1 MPLNWHVMPQ
11 NSRMAPKARASLT
24 SLERLERQLQAITP
38 DRAQG
43 DAWEKALKG
52 WINAGGHPE
61 LTKAWMWGEWP
72 GKLKAGLKGDKGVDL
87 VAETRDKQLVAIQ
100 VKFRRDPNDPVT
112 APEVQKLV
120 GSYRKH
126 FTLFALA
133 SNAWSATRGVSEAV
147 GDEDAMLIL
156 REQLL
161 ESNYDWAAK
170 KSMKRT
176 KFTPFPFQ
184 KVAAENVRK
193 ALEKGGRAQIVM
205 ACGTGKTV
213 TMLLAAEALDAQRVL
228 VLAPTLLLV
237 KQLRDEWISKRRPDR
252 QWASLAVCSD
262 IGDGMDSS
270 EIAPA
275 EFGAPPTTNPDDIA
289 AFLKKPGRRVVFG
302 TYASSDRIAKAQKKA
317 GVPSFDLA
325 VADEAHR
332 IAGVVSAKDK
342 SERSQRV
349 MLEEKEIKAVRRLF
363 ATATPRIT
371 GSKKTRDGDE
381 ILIESMDDESR
392 FGKVA
397 HSVTFREAVTLKR
410 LVPYKLVVT
419 IVTDDDVAEAVHNRK
434 FIDVNGK
441 AYGTD
446 EVATAI
452 AIRRAYKDLGIS
464 KIISYHSRVA
474 GARAFADLITQVP
487 GRGTSPVT
495 EHVAGSMPVNDRK
508 QVLNR
513 LAAATEPYLVTNA
526 RCLTEG
532 IDVPALDAVAFA
544 DPRRSQVD
552 IVQAVGRAMRRPVGK
567 SAKTTGYIILPVY
580 LLKQDLK
587 DPETAVEGSA
597 FEPVL
602 QVLRA
607 LKDHDPF
614 MARFMA
620 KVLVQKGKRPHEKS
634 KGIKEILEVSVG
646 DALDAL
652 LSKKLEEAI
661 ELRALEVAADN
672 FELGCKFLA
681 SYVAEFGNAL
691 VPAKSSYRNFR
702 LGPWVSKKRADFL
715 SGQLSPEAAT
725 ALEAVGMIW
734 DVFEAQWQEG
744 YLELKQHL
752 KNNKFASINMSTIT
766 NEGFKIGGWISVQ
779 RSNWR
784 EGKISLARVAALE
797 ALPGWNWAP
806 REGAWERT
814 FEVLRRYV
822 AKHGSAHVPLS
833 KVFNG
838 VHLGSWVQH
847 QRQLHKKGRLTR
859 NQSSALEEL
868 AGWKWT
874 PREDT
879 WADGYNE
886 LLLYVKENAVAD
898 FTTEFVCR
906 SGFKLG
912 QWVSVRRQ
920 DYRKKLLSKEKI
932 ALLESVPGW
941 EWSKVEDHFD
951 VTVAAIRQWQKLNG
965 PQVPGTTAVVDGI
978 PIGQRIT
985 TYLRAKKVGG
995 LSQKQIEIL
1004 ERIPGWGWSRVDLR
1018 TDMRVKEVA
1027 QHLLAAGS
1035 LEGMPERLAQ
1045 WVRGTRSHY
1054 RRGGLSESLVSRLE
1068 ALPGWSWAPFDESW
1082 EEFYE
1087 KLKRWKAIHGHCK
1100 PKTSV
1105 VFEGKQLGTWVNT
1118 QLTNYKG
1125 GTISQARIE
1134 RLDALGS
1141 EWRLGR
1147 HEYLWE
1153 QGFNAIMKFATSTGG
1168 LSIPQG
1174 TKVDNLN
1181 LSAWVSHQRSR
1192 IKSGAITKEQ
1202 YQRLHSVPG
1211 WQDDP
1216 LQEQYAAGLAAVRR
1230 FSDEFGHARVPQG
1243 AVVNGFDLGTWVGI
1257 RRQQYKH
1264 NRLSAERIQELESI
1278 KGWAWNTR
1286 DADWGDLLDRLQ
1298 AFKKKFGN
1306 FDAPRD
1312 YVDDQGIRVG
1322 LAIQNLRRR
1331 LPTDRGRLDQLKK
1344 IGFK

>member
-1 MPLNWHVMPQ
+1 MP
-11 NSRMAPKARASLT
+11 PKARTSLT
-24 SLERLERQLQAITP
+24 SLERLERQLRPITP

-161 ESNYDWAAK
+161 ESNYDWTAK
-170 KSMKRT
+170 KSIKRT

-237 KQLRDEWISKRRPDR
+237 KQLRDEWVSKRRPDR
-252 QWASLAVCSD
+252 EWASLAVCSD
-262 IGDGMDSS
+262 IGDGVDAS

-317 GVPSFDLA
+317 GVPAFDLA

-397 HSVTFREAVTLKR
+397 HSVTFHEAVKFKR

-441 AYGTD
+441 TYGTD

-474 GARAFADLITQVP
+474 GAKSFADLIIQVP
-487 GRGTSPVT
+487 GRSKAPVT

-544 DPRRSQVD
+544 DPRKSQVD
-552 IVQAVGRAMRRPVGK
+552 IVQAVGRAMRRPMGK

-580 LLKQDLK
+580 LLRQDLN
-587 DPETAVEGSA
+587 DPEAAVEGSA

-620 KVLVQKGKRPHEKS
+620 KVLVAKGKKPHQKAS
-634 KGIKEILEVSVG
+634 GIEEILEVSIGAGLDKVL
-646 DALDAL
+646 ARQLLDAVQ
-652 LSKKLEEAI
+652 
-661 ELRALEVAADN
+661 LRAIEVAASSWQIG
-672 FELGCKFLA
+672 FEHLLAYRDREGTCDVLATHLEGRFGLGRWVLNQRSRREGLA
-681 SYVAEFGNAL
+681 AEQIKLLNEIGFIWNTHLLAWETQYKALERHLAAHRNEYPQAHGKSGKDSLGN
-691 VPAKSSYRNFR
+691 
-702 LGPWVSKKRADFL
+702 WVSK
-715 SGQLSPEAAT
+715 
-725 ALEAVGMIW
+725 
-734 DVFEAQWQEG
+734 
-744 YLELKQHL
+744 
-752 KNNKFASINMSTIT
+752 
-766 NEGFKIGGWISVQ
+766 Q
-779 RSNWR
+779 RS
-784 EGKISLARVAALE
+784 
-797 ALPGWNWAP
+797 
-806 REGAWERT
+806 
-814 FEVLRRYV
+814 
-822 AKHGSAHVPLS
+822 
-833 KVFNG
+833 
-838 VHLGSWVQH
+838 
-847 QRQLHKKGRLTR
+847 
-859 NQSSALEEL
+859 
-868 AGWKWT
+868 
-874 PREDT
+874 
-879 WADGYNE
+879 
-886 LLLYVKENAVAD
+886 
-898 FTTEFVCR
+898 
-906 SGFKLG
+906 
-912 QWVSVRRQ
+912 
-920 DYRKKLLSKEKI
+920 DYK
-932 ALLESVPGW
+932 
-941 EWSKVEDHFD
+941 
-951 VTVAAIRQWQKLNG
+951 
-965 PQVPGTTAVVDGI
+965 
-978 PIGQRIT
+978 
-985 TYLRAKKVGG
+985 
-995 LSQKQIEIL
+995 
-1004 ERIPGWGWSRVDLR
+1004 
-1018 TDMRVKEVA
+1018 
-1027 QHLLAAGS
+1027 AGS
-1035 LEGMPERLAQ
+1035 LPHDRISQLN
-1045 WVRGTRSHY
+1045 
-1054 RRGGLSESLVSRLE
+1054 
-1068 ALPGWSWAPFDESW
+1068 ALPNWSWDPVKDLLE
-1082 EEFYE
+1082 
-1087 KLKRWKAIHGHCK
+1087 IG
-1100 PKTSV
+1100 
-1105 VFEGKQLGTWVNT
+1105 FEH
-1118 QLTNYKG
+1118 
-1125 GTISQARIE
+1125 
-1134 RLDALGS
+1134 LDK
-1141 EWRLGR
+1141 
-1147 HEYLWE
+1147 Y
-1153 QGFNAIMKFATSTGG
+1153 
-1168 LSIPQG
+1168 
-1174 TKVDNLN
+1174 
-1181 LSAWVSHQRSR
+1181 
-1192 IKSGAITKEQ
+1192 IKSN
-1202 YQRLHSVPG
+1202 
-1211 WQDDP
+1211 
-1216 LQEQYAAGLAAVRR
+1216 
-1230 FSDEFGHARVPQG
+1230 GHARVPQQFTTNDGFSLGRWVLSRRRDYLEGQLSPEYLHRLELTRGWVWDANAAAFEDGVSALERYVQENGHTNVPSKFIDTTGFRLGQWVQVKRG
-1243 AVVNGFDLGTWVGI
+1243 AIKAKKLEPSKLKRLTAIKGWSAVRTDDEWPRALEEFKKYVLEFGNGFVPNGYVSKSGFRLGSWVASNRQMYARATYEKSKKAALESLPGWTWNSLDSRWEEGL
-1257 RRQQYKH
+1257 KH
-1264 NRLSAERIQELESI
+1264 LVEFWNINHRWPSSAERCSDGYRVGGWLNNKRGQIRAGKLPAAQKNQLESLSGWVLDPLKIDQDASWSLHFSALETYVREFGDAAVPTEFVTQDGVKLGAWTQKCRTRIKGGRGTLDASQIARLLAMPGWTNSLLESSYEEAIRELKEIAAKGGILSITNHFVTPSGFRLGQWCGVKRGQYKKGKLEAERIAELESI
-1278 KGWAWNTR
+1278 PGWVWDKTEAEWQAGFQLLLKWVTLNGTAYVPTDAKFEGFKLGWWARSQR
-1286 DADWGDLLDRLQ
+1286 DAKRGGWRSMTTAHQKLLES
-1298 AFKKKFGN
+1298 
-1306 FDAPRD
+1306 
-1312 YVDDQGIRVG
+1312 
-1322 LAIQNLRRR
+1322 
-1331 LPTDRGRLDQLKK
+1331 LPGWVWNPPSASGKTG
-1344 IGFK
+1344 GFKRPKPKR

>member
-1 MPLNWHVMPQ
+1 
-11 NSRMAPKARASLT
+11 MAAKTRTILT

-161 ESNYDWAAK
+161 ESSYDWAAK
-170 KSMKRT
+170 KSIKRT

-193 ALEKGGRAQIVM
+193 ALAKGGRAQIVM

-252 QWASLAVCSD
+252 EWASLAVCSD
-262 IGDGMDSS
+262 IGDGVDAS

-317 GVPSFDLA
+317 GVPAFDLA

-397 HSVTFREAVTLKR
+397 HSVTFHEAVKLKR

-441 AYGTD
+441 TYGTD

-487 GRGTSPVT
+487 GRGKSPVT

-513 LAAATEPYLVTNA
+513 LAAASEPYLVTNA

-544 DPRRSQVD
+544 DPRKSQVD
-552 IVQAVGRAMRRPVGK
+552 IVQAVGRAMRRPMGK
-567 SAKTTGYIILPVY
+567 SSKTTGYIILPVY
-580 LLKQDLK
+580 LLKQDLN
-587 DPETAVEGSA
+587 DPEAAVEGSA

-620 KVLVQKGKRPHEKS
+620 RVLVQKGKRPHQKG
-634 KGIKEILEVSVG
+634 KGIEEILEVSVS

-652 LSKKLEEAI
+652 LSKKLGKAI
-661 ELRALEVAADN
+661 ELRALEVAAGN
-672 FELGCKFLA
+672 FELGCAFLA

-702 LGPWVSKKRADFL
+702 LGPWVSNKRADYFA
-715 SGQLSPEAAT
+715 GQLST
-725 ALEAVGMIW
+725 DVVKALEVAGMVW
-734 DVFEAQWQEG
+734 DVFESQWQEG
-744 YLELKQHL
+744 YLALSDFL
-752 KNNKFASINMSTIT
+752 KNHKFAEISPATT
-766 NEGFKIGGWISVQ
+766 TKAGFRIGGWVTVQ
-779 RSNWR
+779 RSAWR
-784 EGKISLARVAALE
+784 EGKMSPSRVAALE
-797 ALPGWNWAP
+797 SLTGWDWAP
-806 REGAWERT
+806 RGGAWART
-814 FEVLRRYV
+814 FEVLREYV
-822 AKHGSAHVPLS
+822 AINGTAQVPQG
-833 KVFNG
+833 KAYAG
-838 VHLGSWVQH
+838 VGLGSWVAS
-847 QRQLHKKGRLTR
+847 QRRSYKKQELSEE
-859 NQSSALEEL
+859 QIVALEGL
-868 AGWKWT
+868 KGWTWT
-874 PREDT
+874 PRSDT
-879 WADGYNE
+879 WTAGYIE
-886 LLLYVKENAVAD
+886 LLQYVEKHNAAD
-898 FTTEFVCR
+898 FSNHFVST

-912 QWVSVRRQ
+912 QWATVRRQ
-920 DYRKKLLSKEKI
+920 NYRNGKLSKREI
-932 ALLESVPGW
+932 LDLESVRGW
-941 EWSKVEDHFD
+941 SWSKLEDNFE
-951 VTVAAIRQWQKLNG
+951 VTVQAILRWQKSNG
-965 PQVPGTTAVVDGI
+965 PGLPGVAVVFEDV
-978 PIGQRIT
+978 PIGQRVTKYLGAKRTGDLST
-985 TYLRAKKVGG
+985 TEVKA
-995 LSQKQIEIL
+995 L
-1004 ERIPGWGWSRVDLR
+1004 EKIPGWGWSRIELR
-1018 TDMRVKEVA
+1018 TGKRVREVA
-1027 QHLLAAGS
+1027 SHLRANGTFA
-1035 LEGMPERLAQ
+1035 GMPEGLAQ
-1045 WVRGTRSHY
+1045 WVRGVRSHY
-1054 RRGGLSESLVSRLE
+1054 LKGGLSASLTGQLE
-1068 ALPGWSWAPFDESW
+1068 AIPGWSWTPYEESW
-1082 EEFYE
+1082 DAHYDA
-1087 KLKRWKAIHGHCK
+1087 LVRWKAVNGHCK
-1100 PKTSV
+1100 PKTSE
-1105 VFEGKQLGTWVNT
+1105 VFNCLKIGSWVHVQSQNFKAGT
-1118 QLTNYKG
+1118 LLP
-1125 GTISQARIE
+1125 ARVKK
-1134 RLDALGS
+1134 LDALGA

-1153 QGFNAIMKFATSTGG
+1153 TAFRATEKYAQETGG

-1174 TKVDNLN
+1174 KKVDGVDIT
-1181 LSAWVSHQRSR
+1181 AWVSHQRAR
-1192 IKSGAITKEQ
+1192 IKSGAIPKHQ
-1202 YQRLHSVPG
+1202 YSRLKTIPG

-1216 LQEQYAAGLAAVRR
+1216 LQEQYALGLAAVRS
-1230 FSDEFGHARVPQG
+1230 FAAEFGHARVPQD
-1243 AVVNGFDLGTWVGI
+1243 AVFNGFDLGTWVAI
-1257 RRQQYKH
+1257 RRQQYSKH
-1264 NRLSAERIQELESI
+1264 RLSLERIRELERI
-1278 KGWAWNTR
+1278 PGWAWNAN
-1286 DADWGDLLDRLQ
+1286 DADWEALLARLKAYKAQ
-1298 AFKKKFGN
+1298 FGT
-1306 FDAPRD
+1306 FAASRD
-1312 YVDDQGIRVG
+1312 YVDTEGNRVG

-1331 LPTDRGRLDQLKK
+1331 LPSDETRLKQLKK

>member
-1 MPLNWHVMPQ
+1 MPQ
-11 NSRMAPKARASLT
+11 NRPMAPKARTSLT

-161 ESNYDWAAK
+161 ESSYDWAAK
-170 KSMKRT
+170 KSIKRT
-176 KFTPFPFQ
+176 QFTPFPFQ

-252 QWASLAVCSD
+252 EWASLAVCSD
-262 IGDGMDSS
+262 IGDGMDAS

-317 GVPSFDLA
+317 GVPAFDLA

-371 GSKKTRDGDE
+371 GSKKTRDGDD

-397 HSVTFREAVTLKR
+397 HSVTFQEAVKLKR

-419 IVTDDDVAEAVHNRK
+419 IVTNDEVADAVQNRR

-441 AYGTD
+441 PYAAD

-487 GRGTSPVT
+487 GRGKAPVT
-495 EHVAGSMPVNDRK
+495 EHVAGSMPVNDRR

-513 LAAATEPYLVTNA
+513 LANATDPYLVTNA

-552 IVQAVGRAMRRPVGK
+552 IVQAVGRAMRRPMGTSK
-567 SAKTTGYIILPVY
+567 KTTGYIILPVY
-580 LLKQDLK
+580 LTKKELK
-587 DPETAVEGSA
+587 DPEAAVEGSA

-620 KVLVQKGKRPHEKS
+620 KVLVEKGKKRRQRAG
-634 KGIKEILEVSVG
+634 GITEILEVSMSEG
-646 DALDAL
+646 LDKL
-652 LSKKLEEAI
+652 LAKHLLNAVQ
-661 ELRALEVAADN
+661 LRAVEVSADAFSRAIGELEVFISEN
-672 FELGCKFLA
+672 GH
-681 SYVAEFGNAL
+681 AE
-691 VPAKSSYRNFR
+691 VPAIHTTKNGYNLGTFIATQRR
-702 LGPWVSKKRADFL
+702 LYLRGEL
-715 SGQLSPEAAT
+715 SGERVRI
-725 ALEAVGMIW
+725 LESHGVTW
-734 DVFEAQWQEG
+734 QVFEAKWDRALQVLSKFQRLHGHLAIPTETNIDGFPLGQW
-744 YLELKQHL
+744 
-752 KNNKFASINMSTIT
+752 ASD
-766 NEGFKIGGWISVQ
+766 
-779 RSNWR
+779 
-784 EGKISLARVAALE
+784 ARKRRNPAAK
-797 ALPGWNWAP
+797 A
-806 REGAWERT
+806 
-814 FEVLRRYV
+814 
-822 AKHGSAHVPLS
+822 PLS
-833 KVFNG
+833 AQRIAQLDSVGFVWDMEDYYWDQSFVKLQEFIAREHHAFVPNRHIESGFD
-838 VHLGSWVQH
+838 LGSWVGNLRRRPASISPARKALLESVGFSWKPTTERFERGLSLYLDYVQSKGSGLVPVSLSWKGFPLGSWATH
-847 QRQLHKKGRLTR
+847 LREKNRKGELDLEVANRLEGAGFPWDTKYDGPRIYLPLLKQYVQREGNANVPQNHNEDGHPLGAWLGNQRSRKSELPKQLR
-859 NQSSALEEL
+859 
-868 AGWKWT
+868 
-874 PREDT
+874 
-879 WADGYNE
+879 NE
-886 LLLYVKENAVAD
+886 LTALGFDWSPK
-898 FTTEFVCR
+898 TTGWDRGVHALRAFKARESHCDVPYKHLE

-912 QWVSVRRQ
+912 QWVAYARSHKRRGIKGSLSSTRIRQLDDLGFNWTVRSNQQDSAWEAGYELLQEYASKMGSVMISSRDSFKGYPLGSWAANQREAKRRGTLKDERIRQ
-920 DYRKKLLSKEKI
+920 
-932 ALLESVPGW
+932 LESLPQWTWDIKSGPRKFTS
-941 EWSKVEDHFD
+941 ESVENW
-951 VTVAAIRQWQKLNG
+951 RM
-965 PQVPGTTAVVDGI
+965 GI
-978 PIGQRIT
+978 K
-985 TYLRAKKVGG
+985 A
-995 LSQKQIEIL
+995 L
-1004 ERIPGWGWSRVDLR
+1004 ERFIKREGHS
-1018 TDMRVKEVA
+1018 EVPTG
-1027 QHLLAAGS
+1027 HLEDG
-1035 LEGMPERLAQ
+1035 
-1045 WVRGTRSHY
+1045 
-1054 RRGGLSESLVSRLE
+1054 
-1068 ALPGWSWAPFDESW
+1068 F
-1082 EEFYE
+1082 
-1087 KLKRWKAIHGHCK
+1087 
-1100 PKTSV
+1100 
-1105 VFEGKQLGTWVNT
+1105 QLG
-1118 QLTNYKG
+1118 
-1125 GTISQARIE
+1125 
-1134 RLDALGS
+1134 
-1141 EWRLGR
+1141 
-1147 HEYLWE
+1147 
-1153 QGFNAIMKFATSTGG
+1153 
-1168 LSIPQG
+1168 
-1174 TKVDNLN
+1174 
-1181 LSAWVSHQRSR
+1181 AWVSQTRKIQYEPSSLQR
-1192 IKSGAITKEQ
+1192 
-1202 YQRLHSVPG
+1202 
-1211 WQDDP
+1211 
-1216 LQEQYAAGLAAVRR
+1216 
-1230 FSDEFGHARVPQG
+1230 
-1243 AVVNGFDLGTWVGI
+1243 
-1257 RRQQYKH
+1257 
-1264 NRLSAERIQELESI
+1264 ERISLLNKLGFLWNAGEIQRERAWQHGLNLLRQFNESYGTPMVPA
-1278 KGWAWNTR
+1278 KYQVDGYQLGAWVAEQR
-1286 DADWGDLLDRLQ
+1286 VRYREGKLSPSRMGILQ
-1298 AFKKKFGN
+1298 AIAGWTWTPQKG
-1306 FDAPRD
+1306 
-1312 YVDDQGIRVG
+1312 
-1322 LAIQNLRRR
+1322 RR
-1331 LPTDRGRLDQLKK
+1331 KSESK
-1344 IGFK
+1344 S

>member
-1 MPLNWHVMPQ
+1 
-11 NSRMAPKARASLT
+11 MAPKARTSLT
-24 SLERLERQLQAITP
+24 SLERLERQLLPITP

-161 ESNYDWAAK
+161 ESSYDWAAK
-170 KSMKRT
+170 KSIKRT

-184 KVAAENVRK
+184 KAAAENVRK
-193 ALEKGGRAQIVM
+193 ALAKGGRAQIVM

-252 QWASLAVCSD
+252 EWASLAVCSD
-262 IGDGMDSS
+262 IGDGVDAS

-397 HSVTFREAVTLKR
+397 HSVTFQEAVKLKR

-419 IVTDDDVAEAVHNRK
+419 IVTNDEVADAVQNRR

-441 AYGTD
+441 PYAAD

-487 GRGTSPVT
+487 GRGKSPIT

-508 QVLNR
+508 QVLHR

-544 DPRRSQVD
+544 DPRKSQVD
-552 IVQAVGRAMRRPVGK
+552 IVQAVGRAMRRPMGQSK
-567 SAKTTGYIILPVY
+567 KTTGYIILPVY
-580 LLKQDLK
+580 LTKKELKV
-587 DPETAVEGSA
+587 PETAVEGSA

-620 KVLVQKGKRPHEKS
+620 KILVAKGKKPHQKPR
-634 KGIKEILEVSVG
+634 GIDEILEVSSG
-646 DALDAL
+646 AGLDKEVVNK
-652 LSKKLEEAI
+652 LSAAVQLRAI
-661 ELRALEVAADN
+661 EVTADT
-672 FELGCKFLA
+672 FEKWHSLLNDYRDANGHTRVPPEYKIA
-681 SYVAEFGNAL
+681 SY
-691 VPAKSSYRNFR
+691 S
-702 LGPWVSKKRADFL
+702 LGKWV
-715 SGQLSPEAAT
+715 
-725 ALEAVGMIW
+725 
-734 DVFEAQWQEG
+734 
-744 YLELKQHL
+744 
-752 KNNKFASINMSTIT
+752 
-766 NEGFKIGGWISVQ
+766 
-779 RSNWR
+779 
-784 EGKISLARVAALE
+784 
-797 ALPGWNWAP
+797 
-806 REGAWERT
+806 
-814 FEVLRRYV
+814 
-822 AKHGSAHVPLS
+822 
-833 KVFNG
+833 
-838 VHLGSWVQH
+838 
-847 QRQLHKKGRLTR
+847 
-859 NQSSALEEL
+859 
-868 AGWKWT
+868 
-874 PREDT
+874 
-879 WADGYNE
+879 
-886 LLLYVKENAVAD
+886 EN
-898 FTTEFVCR
+898 
-906 SGFKLG
+906 
-912 QWVSVRRQ
+912 
-920 DYRKKLLSKEKI
+920 
-932 ALLESVPGW
+932 
-941 EWSKVEDHFD
+941 
-951 VTVAAIRQWQKLNG
+951 
-965 PQVPGTTAVVDGI
+965 
-978 PIGQRIT
+978 
-985 TYLRAKKVGG
+985 
-995 LSQKQIEIL
+995 
-1004 ERIPGWGWSRVDLR
+1004 
-1018 TDMRVKEVA
+1018 
-1027 QHLLAAGS
+1027 
-1035 LEGMPERLAQ
+1035 
-1045 WVRGTRSHY
+1045 TRSKR
-1054 RRGGLSESLVSRLE
+1054 RRGE
-1068 ALPGWSWAPFDESW
+1068 
-1082 EEFYE
+1082 
-1087 KLKRWKAIHGHCK
+1087 
-1100 PKTSV
+1100 
-1105 VFEGKQLGTWVNT
+1105 
-1118 QLTNYKG
+1118 
-1125 GTISQARIE
+1125 
-1134 RLDALGS
+1134 
-1141 EWRLGR
+1141 
-1147 HEYLWE
+1147 
-1153 QGFNAIMKFATSTGG
+1153 
-1168 LSIPQG
+1168 
-1174 TKVDNLN
+1174 
-1181 LSAWVSHQRSR
+1181 LSAWAVSKLDEIAFDWEPHQTNFAKGMSELNTFY
-1192 IKSGAITKEQ
+1192 K
-1202 YQRLHSVPG
+1202 RL
-1211 WQDDP
+1211 
-1216 LQEQYAAGLAAVRR
+1216 
-1230 FSDEFGHARVPQG
+1230 GHARVPQSYLQ
-1243 AVVNGFDLGTWVGI
+1243 NGFALGTWVAKTRSKKTELNPEQLAALEAVGFI
-1257 RRQQYKH
+1257 WNPRNNDFEIGVASLHSFLRRTGHARVPQQHVEDGFRLGTWVSSCRGRKS
-1264 NRLSAERIQELESI
+1264 RLSKQEIASLDSLGFVWNDRGAAEEKKFAALERYIAQHGNADVPSDHVQDGVKLGMWIRSLKKNPSNREARDRLKSLGVSLAKKSPRSESFELYL
-1278 KGWAWNTR
+1278 A
-1286 DADWGDLLDRLQ
+1286 LLQ
-1298 AFKKKFGN
+1298 AFVAREGHASVPYQTVESGYRLGSWVSRTRTKRARLLPQERMKLDSLGFDWEGKEGVIKAHMDAFRAFLAREHHSNVPKGHVEAGLKLGN
-1306 FDAPRD
+1306 WLR
-1312 YVDDQGIRVG
+1312 GIRTGDRNISAEHIAELVALG
-1322 LAIQNLRRR
+1322 FQFSPHENVWDEMFRTLETFVMREGHANVPNGFIESGKPLRTWVVTQRAKRNLGTLTAQRIAKLDALGFVWDALAARFETKLSALKSYYAREGHTKMPRSFMEGDVALGKWMYNLRKGVVSVTPELRMA
-1331 LPTDRGRLDQLKK
+1331 LDS
-1344 IGFK
+1344 IDPNWVDS

>member
-1 MPLNWHVMPQ
+1 MTAKTRTN
-11 NSRMAPKARASLT
+11 LT
-24 SLERLERQLQAITP
+24 SLERLERQLLPITP
-38 DRAQG
+38 SRAQG

-100 VKFRRDPNDPVT
+100 VKFRENPNDPVT

-161 ESNYDWAAK
+161 ESSYDWAAK
-170 KSMKRT
+170 KSIKRT

-193 ALEKGGRAQIVM
+193 ALAKGGRAQIVM

-237 KQLRDEWISKRRPDR
+237 KQLRDEWVSKRRPDR
-252 QWASLAVCSD
+252 EWASLAVCSD
-262 IGDGMDSS
+262 IGDGVDAS

-275 EFGAPPTTNPDDIA
+275 EFGAPPTTNPDEIA

-317 GVPSFDLA
+317 GVPAFDLA

-371 GSKKTRDGDE
+371 GSKKTREADD

-397 HSVTFREAVTLKR
+397 YSVTFQEAVKLKR

-419 IVTDDDVAEAVHNRK
+419 IVTNDEVADAVQNRR

-441 AYGTD
+441 PYAAD

-452 AIRRAYKDLGIS
+452 AIRRAYKELGIS

-474 GARAFADLITQVP
+474 GAKSFAELITKVP
-487 GRGTSPVT
+487 GRGKSPAT

-544 DPRRSQVD
+544 DPRKSQVD
-552 IVQAVGRAMRRPVGK
+552 IVQAVGRAMRRPMGK
-567 SAKTTGYIILPVY
+567 SKKTTGYIILPVY

-587 DPETAVEGSA
+587 DPEAAVEGSA

-620 KVLVQKGKRPHEKS
+620 KVLVQKGKRPYEKG
-634 KGIKEILEVSVG
+634 KGIEEIIEVSVS

-652 LSKKLEEAI
+652 LSRKLAKAI

-672 FELGCKFLA
+672 FELGCAFLA

-691 VPAKSSYRNFR
+691 IPAKSSYRNFR
-702 LGPWVSKKRADFL
+702 LGPWVSNKRADYFA
-715 SGQLSPEAAT
+715 GQLSTNAAK
-725 ALEAVGMIW
+725 ALEAAGMVW

-744 YLELKQHL
+744 YFALSNFL
-752 KNNKFASINMSTIT
+752 KNHKFAEINSTT
-766 NEGFKIGGWISVQ
+766 TTKAGFRIKGWVALQ
-779 RSNWR
+779 RSAWR
-784 EGKISLARVAALE
+784 EGKMVPSRVAALQTLPGWDWTPRDGAWERKFESLQQYVAVHGTAHVALSETYKGVALGSWVANQRQLFKQEKLTPFQSAALE
-797 ALPGWNWAP
+797 ALPGW
-806 REGAWERT
+806 R
-814 FEVLRRYV
+814 
-822 AKHGSAHVPLS
+822 
-833 KVFNG
+833 
-838 VHLGSWVQH
+838 
-847 QRQLHKKGRLTR
+847 
-859 NQSSALEEL
+859 
-868 AGWKWT
+868 WT
-874 PREDT
+874 PRNDS
-879 WADGYNE
+879 WADGHNE
-886 LLLYVKENAVAD
+886 LLRYVKKHGLAD
-898 FTTEFVCR
+898 FPNNYVCP

-912 QWVSVRRQ
+912 QWASVRR
-920 DYRKKLLSKEKI
+920 
-932 ALLESVPGW
+932 
-941 EWSKVEDHFD
+941 
-951 VTVAAIRQWQKLNG
+951 
-965 PQVPGTTAVVDGI
+965 
-978 PIGQRIT
+978 
-985 TYLRAKKVGG
+985 
-995 LSQKQIEIL
+995 
-1004 ERIPGWGWSRVDLR
+1004 
-1018 TDMRVKEVA
+1018 
-1027 QHLLAAGS
+1027 
-1035 LEGMPERLAQ
+1035 
-1045 WVRGTRSHY
+1045 
-1054 RRGGLSESLVSRLE
+1054 
-1068 ALPGWSWAPFDESW
+1068 
-1082 EEFYE
+1082 
-1087 KLKRWKAIHGHCK
+1087 
-1100 PKTSV
+1100 
-1105 VFEGKQLGTWVNT
+1105 
-1118 QLTNYKG
+1118 
-1125 GTISQARIE
+1125 
-1134 RLDALGS
+1134 
-1141 EWRLGR
+1141 
-1147 HEYLWE
+1147 
-1153 QGFNAIMKFATSTGG
+1153 
-1168 LSIPQG
+1168 
-1174 TKVDNLN
+1174 
-1181 LSAWVSHQRSR
+1181 
-1192 IKSGAITKEQ
+1192 
-1202 YQRLHSVPG
+1202 
-1211 WQDDP
+1211 
-1216 LQEQYAAGLAAVRR
+1216 
-1230 FSDEFGHARVPQG
+1230 
-1243 AVVNGFDLGTWVGI
+1243 
-1257 RRQQYKH
+1257 
-1264 NRLSAERIQELESI
+1264 
-1278 KGWAWNTR
+1278 
-1286 DADWGDLLDRLQ
+1286 
-1298 AFKKKFGN
+1298 
-1306 FDAPRD
+1306 
-1312 YVDDQGIRVG
+1312 
-1322 LAIQNLRRR
+1322 
-1331 LPTDRGRLDQLKK
+1331 
-1344 IGFK
+1344 

>member
-1 MPLNWHVMPQ
+1 MRSN
-11 NSRMAPKARASLT
+11 LT
-24 SLERLERQLQAITP
+24 SLERLEAQIRALQEGTP
-38 DRAQG
+38 QG
-43 DAWEKALKG
+43 AAWEKALKG

-61 LTKAWMWGEWP
+61 LIKAWMWGEWP

-100 VKFRRDPNDPVT
+100 VKFRKNPNDPVT

-170 KSMKRT
+170 KSIKRT

-252 QWASLAVCSD
+252 EWASLAVCSD
-262 IGDGMDSS
+262 IGDGVDAS

-302 TYASSDRIAKAQKKA
+302 TYASSERIAKAQKKA
-317 GVPSFDLA
+317 GVPAFDLA

-371 GSKKTRDGDE
+371 GSKKTREGDE

-397 HSVTFREAVTLKR
+397 HSVTFHEAVKLKR

-434 FIDVNGK
+434 FIDVNGTT
-441 AYGTD
+441 YGTD

-474 GARAFADLITQVP
+474 GAKSFADLITQVP
-487 GRGTSPVT
+487 GRSKAPVT

-544 DPRRSQVD
+544 DPRKSQVD
-552 IVQAVGRAMRRPVGK
+552 IVQAVGRAMRRPIGK
-567 SAKTTGYIILPVY
+567 STKTTGYIILPVY
-580 LLKQDLK
+580 LTKVELK

-620 KVLVQKGKRPHEKS
+620 KILVAKGKKPHQKPG
-634 KGIKEILEVSVG
+634 GIEEILEVLSG
-646 DALDAL
+646 AGLDKVLTGRL
-652 LSKKLEEAI
+652 LAAVQLRAI
-661 ELRALEVAADN
+661 EVSSDN
-672 FELGCKFLA
+672 FEANCL
-681 SYVAEFGNAL
+681 
-691 VPAKSSYRNFR
+691 R
-702 LGPWVSKKRADFL
+702 
-715 SGQLSPEAAT
+715 
-725 ALEAVGMIW
+725 LEAV
-734 DVFEAQWQEG
+734 
-744 YLELKQHL
+744 
-752 KNNKFASINMSTIT
+752 AS
-766 NEGFKIGGWISVQ
+766 ERG
-779 RSNWR
+779 
-784 EGKISLARVAALE
+784 SLRNLGDDYSFQGLNVSSWMTTL
-797 ALPGWNWAP
+797 
-806 REGAWERT
+806 RGAI
-814 FEVLRRYV
+814 
-822 AKHGSAHVPLS
+822 KHGS
-833 KVFNG
+833 
-838 VHLGSWVQH
+838 
-847 QRQLHKKGRLTR
+847 
-859 NQSSALEEL
+859 
-868 AGWKWT
+868 
-874 PREDT
+874 
-879 WADGYNE
+879 
-886 LLLYVKENAVAD
+886 
-898 FTTEFVCR
+898 
-906 SGFKLG
+906 
-912 QWVSVRRQ
+912 
-920 DYRKKLLSKEKI
+920 
-932 ALLESVPGW
+932 
-941 EWSKVEDHFD
+941 
-951 VTVAAIRQWQKLNG
+951 
-965 PQVPGTTAVVDGI
+965 
-978 PIGQRIT
+978 
-985 TYLRAKKVGG
+985 
-995 LSQKQIEIL
+995 LSQNRIERL
-1004 ERIPGWGWSRVDLR
+1004 ERIPGWSLDPYEDDFLQGLTFLEEFVKRNGTTKVPVDFLNEAGFNLGLWVENVRNRNRRGNYPKERVDRFTVFPDWDWDPRQSWFEKGFSALVEYLDGR
-1018 TDMRVKEVA
+1018 PVTALTDRAGRHQGIALYHWVMARKAAKRNGTLSKEHGSRLESLPGWA
-1027 QHLLAAGS
+1027 WDNADEKKERLLAAFEAFSEAHGMGS
-1035 LEGMPERLAQ
+1035 LNMKTEF
-1045 WVRGTRSHY
+1045 RGLKLGIASQNLRKRKSIQTAETIR
-1054 RRGGLSESLVSRLE
+1054 RLE
-1068 ALPGWSWAPFDESW
+1068 AIPGWTWEGLKEDKWQEFYDLLKLWARETGSARVTQKEVFKGKRLGAWATVQRTAMRSSWASMTPERIRLLESLPGWDWNPS
-1082 EEFYE
+1082 
-1087 KLKRWKAIHGHCK
+1087 
-1100 PKTSV
+1100 
-1105 VFEGKQLGTWVNT
+1105 
-1118 QLTNYKG
+1118 KG
-1125 GTISQARIE
+1125 GA
-1134 RLDALGS
+1134 
-1141 EWRLGR
+1141 GR
-1147 HEYLWE
+1147 R
-1153 QGFNAIMKFATSTGG
+1153 K
-1168 LSIPQG
+1168 
-1174 TKVDNLN
+1174 
-1181 LSAWVSHQRSR
+1181 R
-1192 IKSGAITKEQ
+1192 
-1202 YQRLHSVPG
+1202 
-1211 WQDDP
+1211 
-1216 LQEQYAAGLAAVRR
+1216 
-1230 FSDEFGHARVPQG
+1230 
-1243 AVVNGFDLGTWVGI
+1243 
-1257 RRQQYKH
+1257 
-1264 NRLSAERIQELESI
+1264 
-1278 KGWAWNTR
+1278 
-1286 DADWGDLLDRLQ
+1286 
-1298 AFKKKFGN
+1298 
-1306 FDAPRD
+1306 
-1312 YVDDQGIRVG
+1312 
-1322 LAIQNLRRR
+1322 
-1331 LPTDRGRLDQLKK
+1331 
-1344 IGFK
+1344 

>member
-1 MPLNWHVMPQ
+1 
-11 NSRMAPKARASLT
+11 MAAKTGTNLT

-161 ESNYDWAAK
+161 ESSYDWAAK
-170 KSMKRT
+170 KSIKRT

-193 ALEKGGRAQIVM
+193 ALAKGGRAQIVM

-252 QWASLAVCSD
+252 EWASLAVCSD
-262 IGDGMDSS
+262 IGDGVDAS

-332 IAGVVSAKDK
+332 IAGVVSAKDR

-371 GSKKTRDGDE
+371 GSKKTREGDD

-397 HSVTFREAVTLKR
+397 HSVTFQEAVKLKR

-419 IVTDDDVAEAVHNRK
+419 IVTNDEVAEAVQNRR

-441 AYGTD
+441 PYAAD

-487 GRGTSPVT
+487 GRGKPPVT
-495 EHVAGSMPVNDRK
+495 EHVAGSMPVNDRR

-552 IVQAVGRAMRRPVGK
+552 IVQAVGRAMRRPMGT
-567 SAKTTGYIILPVY
+567 SQKTTGYIILPVY
-580 LLKQDLK
+580 LTKKELK

-620 KVLVQKGKRPHEKS
+620 KVLIGKGSRPLSIAGGVREV
-634 KGIKEILEVSVG
+634 LEVSIDRNLNRVIA
-646 DALDAL
+646 DMLI
-652 LSKKLEEAI
+652 SAI
-661 ELRALEVAADN
+661 ELKAINVTAESWYIGYESLKSYRSREGHCDV
-672 FELGCKFLA
+672 LA
-681 SYVAEFGNAL
+681 S
-691 VPAKSSYRNFR
+691 
-702 LGPWVSKKRADFL
+702 
-715 SGQLSPEAAT
+715 
-725 ALEAVGMIW
+725 
-734 DVFEAQWQEG
+734 
-744 YLELKQHL
+744 H
-752 KNNKFASINMSTIT
+752 
-766 NEGFKIGGWISVQ
+766 
-779 RSNWR
+779 R
-784 EGKISLARVAALE
+784 EGRF
-797 ALPGWNWAP
+797 G
-806 REGAWERT
+806 
-814 FEVLRRYV
+814 
-822 AKHGSAHVPLS
+822 
-833 KVFNG
+833 
-838 VHLGSWVQH
+838 LGSWVLNQRSRRLGLTADQIALLNEIGFIWNTHTDAWDKQYASVKEYLAKNKNVYPVARQKTSEGFLGNWLSAQRSSRLAGKLASHRAELLEGLPGWSWDPVAALLEQGFRELELFVEEHGHARVAQKFVSPSGFSLGRWILSRRRDFISGSLTPRYQH
-847 QRQLHKKGRLTR
+847 
-859 NQSSALEEL
+859 ALESHP
-868 AGWKWT
+868 GWAWDANAAAF
-874 PREDT
+874 EDGIGALERYAQLNGHT
-879 WADGYNE
+879 NIPS
-886 LLLYVKENAVAD
+886 D
-898 FTTEFVCR
+898 FVDET
-906 SGFKLG
+906 GFRLG
-912 QWVSVRRQ
+912 QWVSVKRGAIKA
-920 DYRKKLLSKEKI
+920 KKLAPSKLKRLAAIKGWSPVRTDDEWPRAIGEFKKYVSEFGNGFVPQGYVSTSGFRLGSWVSSNRQMYVRGAYDNGKKATLEGLTGWTWNQLDSRWEEGLKHLI
-932 ALLESVPGW
+932 EFWNTHHRWPSSSERSADNFRVGGWLNNKRGMIRAGELPAAQKNQLESLPGW
-941 EWSKVEDHFD
+941 VLDPLKIDQDASWNLHFSALETYVREIGD
-951 VTVAAIRQWQKLNG
+951 AAVPYEYVTRDGVRLGSWVAKCRTRINDGHGSLTPLQISLLLAMPGWTNSILKSNYEQAIRELKAISAKSSNWSIPNHYVSPSGFRLGQWCEVKRGQYKKGKLE
-965 PQVPGTTAVVDGI
+965 PE
-978 PIGQRIT
+978 RI
-985 TYLRAKKVGG
+985 A
-995 LSQKQIEIL
+995 EL
-1004 ERIPGWGWSRVDLR
+1004 ELIPGWVWDKTEAEWQAGYQLLLKWVTLNGTAYVPTDAKFEGFKLGWW
-1018 TDMRVKEVA
+1018 A
-1027 QHLLAAGS
+1027 
-1035 LEGMPERLAQ
+1035 
-1045 WVRGTRSHY
+1045 RSQ
-1054 RRGGLSESLVSRLE
+1054 RDAKRGGRRSMDPDRKKALES
-1068 ALPGWSWAPFDESW
+1068 LPGW
-1082 EEFYE
+1082 
-1087 KLKRWKAIHGHCK
+1087 
-1100 PKTSV
+1100 
-1105 VFEGKQLGTWVNT
+1105 
-1118 QLTNYKG
+1118 
-1125 GTISQARIE
+1125 
-1134 RLDALGS
+1134 
-1141 EWRLGR
+1141 
-1147 HEYLWE
+1147 LWD
-1153 QGFNAIMKFATSTGG
+1153 
-1168 LSIPQG
+1168 PP
-1174 TKVDNLN
+1174 
-1181 LSAWVSHQRSR
+1181 SASG
-1192 IKSGAITKEQ
+1192 KSG
-1202 YQRLHSVPG
+1202 
-1211 WQDDP
+1211 
-1216 LQEQYAAGLAAVRR
+1216 
-1230 FSDEFGHARVPQG
+1230 
-1243 AVVNGFDLGTWVGI
+1243 
-1257 RRQQYKH
+1257 
-1264 NRLSAERIQELESI
+1264 
-1278 KGWAWNTR
+1278 
-1286 DADWGDLLDRLQ
+1286 
-1298 AFKKKFGN
+1298 
-1306 FDAPRD
+1306 
-1312 YVDDQGIRVG
+1312 
-1322 LAIQNLRRR
+1322 
-1331 LPTDRGRLDQLKK
+1331 
-1344 IGFK
+1344 GFKRAKRG

>member
-1 MPLNWHVMPQ
+1 
-11 NSRMAPKARASLT
+11 MAAKTRTNLT

-170 KSMKRT
+170 KSIKRT

-237 KQLRDEWISKRRPDR
+237 KQLRDEWVSKRRPDR
-252 QWASLAVCSD
+252 EWASLAVCSD
-262 IGDGMDSS
+262 IGDGVDAA

-275 EFGAPPTTNPDDIA
+275 EFGAPPTTDPDDIA

-317 GVPSFDLA
+317 GVPAFDLA

-371 GSKKTRDGDE
+371 GSKKTREGDE

-397 HSVTFREAVTLKR
+397 HSVTFREAVKLKR

-441 AYGTD
+441 KYGTD
-446 EVATAI
+446 DVATAI
-452 AIRRAYKDLGIS
+452 AIRRAYKELGIS

-474 GARAFADLITQVP
+474 GARAFADLIAQVP
-487 GRGTSPVT
+487 GRGKPPVT

-544 DPRRSQVD
+544 DPRKSQVD
-552 IVQAVGRAMRRPVGK
+552 IVQAVGRAMRRPIGTSK
-567 SAKTTGYIILPVY
+567 KTTGYIILPVY
-580 LLKQDLK
+580 LLKQELK
-587 DPETAVEGSA
+587 DPEAAVEGSA

-614 MARFMA
+614 MAIFMA
-620 KVLVQKGKRPHEKS
+620 RVLFAKGKKPHQKS
-634 KGIKEILEVSVG
+634 REIGEILEVAIGEELDKALAKRLLEAVQLRAIEVLADRWEYAINSLKAFMAREGHTRVPALHHESNFALGRWANRARGNKDKMKLSRRQQLDELGFVWNILEADFHQNLNMLKDFIAREGHGRVPVKHVEKGAPLGMWVFGIRQRKGELAPERIERLNEVG
-646 DALDAL
+646 FSWDPISEIWELQFIKLSRVISSIGLQTYRQGRASLPGTLNTWSATQRHRRRTGSISDSEISRLDQIGFLWDPDAEGWQYKYKSTLLFFKDGLDRARFKNDYGFDPISWLHQSRSSRKNGKLTKEQEQKLKSLDGFLPGIEDRWMESYDAVKEYLAQSGSLPGQKVKVGSINVGSWLNVQRQRWRDGELPISRVHLLESLGVLKHPRSGRWDSAYLLLRGYVEREGHLPTATRKENGFAIGAWCSTQRADKGSLTPSQIKKLDAL
-652 LSKKLEEAI
+652 GFDWSPLDS
-661 ELRALEVAADN
+661 RW
-672 FELGCKFLA
+672 ELGLQELMNFAKK
-681 SYVAEFGNAL
+681 YGHTT
-691 VPAKSSYRNFR
+691 VPDGFKVNGFKLSNWLKVRVKQKR
-702 LGPWVSKKRADFL
+702 LGKLA
-715 SGQLSPEAAT
+715 PEK
-725 ALEAVGMIW
+725 VR
-734 DVFEAQWQEG
+734 Q
-744 YLELKQHL
+744 
-752 KNNKFASINMSTIT
+752 
-766 NEGFKIGGWISVQ
+766 
-779 RSNWR
+779 
-784 EGKISLARVAALE
+784 LE
-797 ALPGWNWAP
+797 ALGITWIP
-806 REGAWERT
+806 RAEADWERKFALLEQYFKEFGHT
-814 FEVLRRYV
+814 N
-822 AKHGSAHVPLS
+822 VPIS
-833 KVFNG
+833 EQF
-838 VHLGSWVQH
+838 LGE
-847 QRQLHKKGRLTR
+847 R
-859 NQSSALEEL
+859 
-868 AGWKWT
+868 
-874 PREDT
+874 
-879 WADGYNE
+879 
-886 LLLYVKENAVAD
+886 
-898 FTTEFVCR
+898 
-906 SGFKLG
+906 LG
-912 QWVSVRRQ
+912 QWVGFVRTQ
-920 DYRKKLLSKEKI
+920 NNKGE
-932 ALLESVPGW
+932 LEPSR
-941 EWSKVEDHFD
+941 
-951 VTVAAIRQWQKLNG
+951 IRRLN
-965 PQVPGTTAVVDGI
+965 
-978 PIGQRIT
+978 
-985 TYLRAKKVGG
+985 
-995 LSQKQIEIL
+995 
-1004 ERIPGWGWSRVDLR
+1004 
-1018 TDMRVKEVA
+1018 
-1027 QHLLAAGS
+1027 
-1035 LEGMPERLAQ
+1035 
-1045 WVRGTRSHY
+1045 
-1054 RRGGLSESLVSRLE
+1054 
-1068 ALPGWSWAPFDESW
+1068 
-1082 EEFYE
+1082 
-1087 KLKRWKAIHGHCK
+1087 KLKFVWKG
-1100 PKTSV
+1100 
-1105 VFEGKQLGTWVNT
+1105 
-1118 QLTNYKG
+1118 
-1125 GTISQARIE
+1125 
-1134 RLDALGS
+1134 
-1141 EWRLGR
+1141 
-1147 HEYLWE
+1147 
-1153 QGFNAIMKFATSTGG
+1153 
-1168 LSIPQG
+1168 
-1174 TKVDNLN
+1174 
-1181 LSAWVSHQRSR
+1181 
-1192 IKSGAITKEQ
+1192 KSG
-1202 YQRLHSVPG
+1202 
-1211 WQDDP
+1211 
-1216 LQEQYAAGLAAVRR
+1216 
-1230 FSDEFGHARVPQG
+1230 
-1243 AVVNGFDLGTWVGI
+1243 
-1257 RRQQYKH
+1257 
-1264 NRLSAERIQELESI
+1264 
-1278 KGWAWNTR
+1278 
-1286 DADWGDLLDRLQ
+1286 
-1298 AFKKKFGN
+1298 
-1306 FDAPRD
+1306 PR
-1312 YVDDQGIRVG
+1312 
-1322 LAIQNLRRR
+1322 
-1331 LPTDRGRLDQLKK
+1331 
-1344 IGFK
+1344 

>member
-1 MPLNWHVMPQ
+1 MQQ
-11 NSRMAPKARASLT
+11 NRPVAPKKRTNLT

-38 DRAQG
+38 SRAQG

-100 VKFRRDPNDPVT
+100 VKFREDPNDPVT

-161 ESNYDWAAK
+161 ESSYDWAAK
-170 KSMKRT
+170 KSIKRT

-184 KVAAENVRK
+184 KLAAENVRK

-252 QWASLAVCSD
+252 EWASLAVCSD
-262 IGDGMDSS
+262 IGDGMDAS

-371 GSKKTRDGDE
+371 GSKQTRDGDE
-381 ILIESMDDESR
+381 ILLESMDDESR

-397 HSVTFREAVTLKR
+397 HSVTFQEAVKLKR

-419 IVTDDDVAEAVHNRK
+419 IVTNDEVADAVQNRR

-441 AYGTD
+441 PYAAD

-487 GRGTSPVT
+487 GRGKAPVT
-495 EHVAGSMPVNDRK
+495 EHVAGSMPVNDRR

-552 IVQAVGRAMRRPVGK
+552 IVQAVGRAMRRPMGTSK
-567 SAKTTGYIILPVY
+567 KMTGYIILPVY
-580 LLKQDLK
+580 LTKKELK

-620 KVLVQKGKRPHEKS
+620 KILVAKGKKPHQKTS
-634 KGIKEILEVSVG
+634 GIEEILEVSIG
-646 DALDAL
+646 AGLDKVLARQLFNAVQLRAVEVAADGFDIRIQLLQTYKAREGNVRVPRDHIEGGYKLGQWCLWTRQKYKQGL
-652 LSKKLEEAI
+652 LSPEQSQQLESLGFSWSPYDDDYDLGLTSLQAYIARHNDPNPPRGKMVGAFDVGLWVHARRGDQRKGKLRADRVE
-661 ELRALEVAADN
+661 ELRALGVSFNRAEELAA
-672 FELGCKFLA
+672 ETW
-681 SYVAEFGNAL
+681 S
-691 VPAKSSYRNFR
+691 
-702 LGPWVSKKRADFL
+702 
-715 SGQLSPEAAT
+715 Q
-725 ALEAVGMIW
+725 
-734 DVFEAQWQEG
+734 
-744 YLELKQHL
+744 
-752 KNNKFASINMSTIT
+752 
-766 NEGFKIGGWISVQ
+766 
-779 RSNWR
+779 
-784 EGKISLARVAALE
+784 ALE
-797 ALPGWNWAP
+797 ALTAFKKRTGHLLVPALHQ
-806 REGAWERT
+806 EGEFHLGRWVNNIRT
-814 FEVLRRYV
+814 KHK
-822 AKHGSAHVPLS
+822 KHGI
-833 KVFNG
+833 NE
-838 VHLGSWVQH
+838 QQ
-847 QRQLHKKGRLTR
+847 QRQLERLGFAWVAADVSWSKAIR
-859 NQSSALEEL
+859 LLE
-868 AGWKWT
+868 
-874 PREDT
+874 D
-879 WADGYNE
+879 
-886 LLLYVKENAVAD
+886 YVKREGHANVPQTFRVGD
-898 FTTEFVCR
+898 V
-906 SGFKLG
+906 KLG
-912 QWVSVRRQ
+912 TWLNTRRKMKRKGALSAAEMTELERLGVVWEPSKSDWISGIESLTTFIERQGRFPAGTVGSSDEAKLARWMVNKRQERRQ
-920 DYRKKLLSKEKI
+920 
-932 ALLESVPGW
+932 G
-941 EWSKVEDHFD
+941 
-951 VTVAAIRQWQKLNG
+951 
-965 PQVPGTTAVVDGI
+965 
-978 PIGQRIT
+978 
-985 TYLRAKKVGG
+985 
-995 LSQKQIEIL
+995 
-1004 ERIPGWGWSRVDLR
+1004 
-1018 TDMRVKEVA
+1018 
-1027 QHLLAAGS
+1027 
-1035 LEGMPERLAQ
+1035 RLAQ
-1045 WVRGTRSHY
+1045 DRIRALDRIGFSWDTRDEAWLDAISRLKTFKKLEGHCVVPVSYEVDGVRLGHWLSGVRGKAA
-1054 RRGGLSESLVSRLE
+1054 RGL
-1068 ALPGWSWAPFDESW
+1068 
-1082 EEFYE
+1082 
-1087 KLKRWKAIHGHCK
+1087 
-1100 PKTSV
+1100 
-1105 VFEGKQLGTWVNT
+1105 
-1118 QLTNYKG
+1118 
-1125 GTISQARIE
+1125 
-1134 RLDALGS
+1134 
-1141 EWRLGR
+1141 
-1147 HEYLWE
+1147 
-1153 QGFNAIMKFATSTGG
+1153 
-1168 LSIPQG
+1168 
-1174 TKVDNLN
+1174 
-1181 LSAWVSHQRSR
+1181 
-1192 IKSGAITKEQ
+1192 
-1202 YQRLHSVPG
+1202 
-1211 WQDDP
+1211 
-1216 LQEQYAAGLAAVRR
+1216 
-1230 FSDEFGHARVPQG
+1230 
-1243 AVVNGFDLGTWVGI
+1243 
-1257 RRQQYKH
+1257 
-1264 NRLSAERIQELESI
+1264 LSAERRSELQKLGVKLPAAGT
-1278 KGWAWNTR
+1278 KGKRHGPN
-1286 DADWGDLLDRLQ
+1286 
-1298 AFKKKFGN
+1298 
-1306 FDAPRD
+1306 
-1312 YVDDQGIRVG
+1312 
-1322 LAIQNLRRR
+1322 
-1331 LPTDRGRLDQLKK
+1331 QLK
-1344 IGFK
+1344 

>member
-1 MPLNWHVMPQ
+1 MQQ
-11 NSRMAPKARASLT
+11 NRPMARIMRTNLT
-24 SLERLERQLQAITP
+24 SLERLERRLRPITP

-126 FTLFALA
+126 FTLFALS

-161 ESNYDWAAK
+161 ESSYDWAAK
-170 KSMKRT
+170 KSIKRT

-193 ALEKGGRAQIVM
+193 ALAKGGRAQIVM

-252 QWASLAVCSD
+252 EWASLAVCSD
-262 IGDGMDSS
+262 IGDGVDAS

-371 GSKKTRDGDE
+371 GSKKTREGDD

-397 HSVTFREAVTLKR
+397 HSVTFQEAVKLKR

-441 AYGTD
+441 PYAAD

-487 GRGTSPVT
+487 GRGKAPVT

-552 IVQAVGRAMRRPVGK
+552 IVQAVGRAMRRPMGTSK
-567 SAKTTGYIILPVY
+567 KTTGYIILPVY
-580 LLKQDLK
+580 LTKKELK
-587 DPETAVEGSA
+587 DPEAAVEGSA

-614 MARFMA
+614 MAQFNP
-620 KVLVQKGKRPHEKS
+620 KVLVGKGKQPVKKS
-634 KGIKEILEVSVG
+634 SGIDEILEISISSGIDKQLMRRIIDGVKLQAIRVAVGRWTRGYLALSEWASEHGHARPLPGAFRNGIDLKSWVSTQRTARNSG
-646 DALDAL
+646 ALSAERQQLLEKLPSWSWDAL
-652 LSKKLEEAI
+652 E
-661 ELRALEVAADN
+661 DN
-672 FELGCKFLA
+672 FRQNYELLLD
-681 SYVAEFGNAL
+681 YVRKHGNAR
-691 VPAKSSYRNFR
+691 VPITYQPESYPNFGKWIAGQR
-702 LGPWVSKKRADFL
+702 QRYKA
-715 SGQLSPEAAT
+715 GQLPPERV
-725 ALEAVGMIW
+725 EE
-734 DVFEAQWQEG
+734 FE
-744 YLELKQHL
+744 K
-752 KNNKFASINMSTIT
+752 
-766 NEGFKIGGWISVQ
+766 
-779 RSNWR
+779 
-784 EGKISLARVAALE
+784 
-797 ALPGWNWAP
+797 LPGWTWDPYTDEYTKGLLALRLFLTDHKLEDINKN
-806 REGAWERT
+806 T
-814 FEVLRRYV
+814 FVD
-822 AKHGSAHVPLS
+822 
-833 KVFNG
+833 G
-838 VHLGSWVQH
+838 VNLGSWCASR
-847 QRQLHKKGRLTR
+847 RQDFERKKLKPERVAELSAIVGWTWDWSA
-859 NQSSALEEL
+859 SSFRWETGLSEFRKYYEVF
-868 AGWKWT
+868 G
-874 PREDT
+874 
-879 WADGYNE
+879 DGLVPVSY
-886 LLLYVKENAVAD
+886 
-898 FTTEFVCR
+898 R
-906 SGFKLG
+906 SSSGFKLG
-912 QWVSVRRQ
+912 SWCNVQRTRHANNKMRPSQFAILNV
-920 DYRKKLLSKEKI
+920 E
-932 ALLESVPGW
+932 PGW
-941 EWSKVEDHFD
+941 VWSARTVMESTYFEGGLNGYRELIAKGLTPTARAADPAVKRWFAAMMKRYRSGKLKPEELQAVESIPGH
-951 VTVAAIRQWQKLNG
+951 VWERSEAVAIRASTATSEEIK
-965 PQVPGTTAVVDGI
+965 QVA
-978 PIGQRIT
+978 RF
-985 TYLRAKKVGG
+985 A
-995 LSQKQIEIL
+995 
-1004 ERIPGWGWSRVDLR
+1004 
-1018 TDMRVKEVA
+1018 
-1027 QHLLAAGS
+1027 
-1035 LEGMPERLAQ
+1035 
-1045 WVRGTRSHY
+1045 
-1054 RRGGLSESLVSRLE
+1054 
-1068 ALPGWSWAPFDESW
+1068 
-1082 EEFYE
+1082 
-1087 KLKRWKAIHGHCK
+1087 KAIGTADFDK
-1100 PKTSV
+1100 NRVTS
-1105 VFEGKQLGTWVNT
+1105 
-1118 QLTNYKG
+1118 
-1125 GTISQARIE
+1125 
-1134 RLDALGS
+1134 
-1141 EWRLGR
+1141 
-1147 HEYLWE
+1147 
-1153 QGFNAIMKFATSTGG
+1153 
-1168 LSIPQG
+1168 
-1174 TKVDNLN
+1174 
-1181 LSAWVSHQRSR
+1181 
-1192 IKSGAITKEQ
+1192 
-1202 YQRLHSVPG
+1202 
-1211 WQDDP
+1211 DDYP
-1216 LQEQYAAGLAAVRR
+1216 
-1230 FSDEFGHARVPQG
+1230 
-1243 AVVNGFDLGTWVGI
+1243 
-1257 RRQQYKH
+1257 
-1264 NRLSAERIQELESI
+1264 
-1278 KGWAWNTR
+1278 
-1286 DADWGDLLDRLQ
+1286 
-1298 AFKKKFGN
+1298 
-1306 FDAPRD
+1306 
-1312 YVDDQGIRVG
+1312 VG
-1322 LAIQNLRRR
+1322 LALQRLRQKHRAGKLSRAEVEELNKLPNWQWAKAVPRMTSRASFEDR
-1331 LPTDRGRLDQLKK
+1331 LSQAIRVANGKSLRAIPVKFRDKDGFRAGRWVSEQIVQYNRKTLRKERARQLEQTFGWYWGDKVEEDRSK
-1344 IGFK
+1344 

>member
-1 MPLNWHVMPQ
+1 
-11 NSRMAPKARASLT
+11 MAAKTRTNLT

-161 ESNYDWAAK
+161 ESSYDWAAK
-170 KSMKRT
+170 KSIKRT

-193 ALEKGGRAQIVM
+193 ALVKGGRAQIVM

-237 KQLRDEWISKRRPDR
+237 KQLRDEWVSKRRPDR
-252 QWASLAVCSD
+252 EWASLAVCSD
-262 IGDGMDSS
+262 IGDGVDAS

-392 FGKVA
+392 FGRVA
-397 HSVTFREAVTLKR
+397 HSVTFQEAVKLKR

-419 IVTDDDVAEAVHNRK
+419 IVTNDEVAEAVQNRR

-441 AYGTD
+441 PYAAD

-474 GARAFADLITQVP
+474 GARAFADLITKVP
-487 GRGTSPVT
+487 GRGKAPVT
-495 EHVAGSMPVNDRK
+495 EHVAGSMPVNDRR

-552 IVQAVGRAMRRPVGK
+552 IVQAVGRAMRRPMGK
-567 SAKTTGYIILPVY
+567 STKTTGYIILPVY
-580 LLKQDLK
+580 LTKKELK

-614 MARFMA
+614 MARSMA
-620 KVLVQKGKRPHEKS
+620 KVLVGKGKKPHK
-634 KGIKEILEVSVG
+634 KGEGIDEFLEVSISAGLDKVLAKRLLDAVQLRAIEVSAGWFEIGFAHLVEYFNEYKHVRIPNGYHSPDGFPLNIWRVARVG
-646 DALDAL
+646 EYNGQRGGLDPEKARRLESIPGWTWDKRADLWNAGLEELRVYHQKFGNTLVATDWISPSGFKLGNWVMVQRRAQKVGRLSSDRAAQLESLQFVWNKFAHSWESHFHALEVFRRREGHAAVTANHFEGGLKLGQWCVVQRTAFSQGNLSRKRKERLDAL
-652 LSKKLEEAI
+652 GFLWVHSAIDDNWKRAYQALVAWKKETGSTLVPQGKVFQGISLGNWVLGLRNRRKAGKVSKTQITELDKLDFIWDPFGATWQRHFEALSQYIKKTGDTDPSTKTRADGLNIGSWLNRQRTEQRMGNLPGDKARRLKAI
-661 ELRALEVAADN
+661 GVDFRIANDRLW
-672 FELGCKFLA
+672 ELGFGVLQQYKKEHGHLNVPSSYEKNGVRLA
-681 SYVAEFGNAL
+681 SWMQTR
-691 VPAKSSYRNFR
+691 RNDFR
-702 LGPWVSKKRADFL
+702 SGRLDASKI
-715 SGQLSPEAAT
+715 T
-725 ALEAVGMIW
+725 ALEAVG
-734 DVFEAQWQEG
+734 FEWERLDAW
-744 YLELKQHL
+744 
-752 KNNKFASINMSTIT
+752 
-766 NEGFKIGGWISVQ
+766 W
-779 RSNWR
+779 
-784 EGKISLARVAALE
+784 
-797 ALPGWNWAP
+797 LPGY
-806 REGAWERT
+806 ESYKQ
-814 FEVLRRYV
+814 YV
-822 AKHGSAHVPLS
+822 TEKGPGVPP
-833 KVFNG
+833 
-838 VHLGSWVQH
+838 
-847 QRQLHKKGRLTR
+847 
-859 NQSSALEEL
+859 QS
-868 AGWKWT
+868 T
-874 PREDT
+874 VV
-879 WADGYNE
+879 N
-886 LLLYVKENAVAD
+886 
-898 FTTEFVCR
+898 
-906 SGFKLG
+906 GFKLG
-912 QWVSVRRQ
+912 TW
-920 DYRKKLLSKEKI
+920 LS
-932 ALLESVPGW
+932 
-941 EWSKVEDHFD
+941 
-951 VTVAAIRQWQKLNG
+951 
-965 PQVPGTTAVVDGI
+965 
-978 PIGQRIT
+978 
-985 TYLRAKKVGG
+985 
-995 LSQKQIEIL
+995 
-1004 ERIPGWGWSRVDLR
+1004 
-1018 TDMRVKEVA
+1018 
-1027 QHLLAAGS
+1027 
-1035 LEGMPERLAQ
+1035 
-1045 WVRGTRSHY
+1045 TR
-1054 RRGGLSESLVSRLE
+1054 
-1068 ALPGWSWAPFDESW
+1068 
-1082 EEFYE
+1082 
-1087 KLKRWKAIHGHCK
+1087 
-1100 PKTSV
+1100 
-1105 VFEGKQLGTWVNT
+1105 
-1118 QLTNYKG
+1118 
-1125 GTISQARIE
+1125 
-1134 RLDALGS
+1134 RLD
-1141 EWRLGR
+1141 
-1147 HEYLWE
+1147 
-1153 QGFNAIMKFATSTGG
+1153 MK
-1168 LSIPQG
+1168 
-1174 TKVDNLN
+1174 
-1181 LSAWVSHQRSR
+1181 
-1192 IKSGAITKEQ
+1192 
-1202 YQRLHSVPG
+1202 
-1211 WQDDP
+1211 
-1216 LQEQYAAGLAAVRR
+1216 
-1230 FSDEFGHARVPQG
+1230 
-1243 AVVNGFDLGTWVGI
+1243 
-1257 RRQQYKH
+1257 
-1264 NRLSAERIQELESI
+1264 
-1278 KGWAWNTR
+1278 
-1286 DADWGDLLDRLQ
+1286 
-1298 AFKKKFGN
+1298 
-1306 FDAPRD
+1306 
-1312 YVDDQGIRVG
+1312 
-1322 LAIQNLRRR
+1322 
-1331 LPTDRGRLDQLKK
+1331 RGRLSPERVKALEQLGMIWDLEEQKWSEFLRHLAAFVKRFGHGNVPQAHVEGNYPLGSKVAHLRGSKK
-1344 IGFK
+1344 LGKLEPKKVREANAAGMVWSSGRYKNK

>member
-1 MPLNWHVMPQ
+1 MP
-11 NSRMAPKARASLT
+11 PKARTSLT
-24 SLERLERQLQAITP
+24 SLERLERQLLAITP

-170 KSMKRT
+170 KSIKRT

-193 ALEKGGRAQIVM
+193 ALAKGGRAQIVM

-237 KQLRDEWISKRRPDR
+237 KQLRDEWISKRQPDR
-252 QWASLAVCSD
+252 EWASLAVCSD
-262 IGDGMDSS
+262 IGDGVDAS

-317 GVPSFDLA
+317 GVPAFDLA

-371 GSKKTRDGDE
+371 GSKKTRDGDD

-397 HSVTFREAVTLKR
+397 HSVTFQEAVKLKR

-419 IVTDDDVAEAVHNRK
+419 IVTNNEVADAVQNRR

-441 AYGTD
+441 PYAAD

-487 GRGTSPVT
+487 GRGKSPVT
-495 EHVAGSMPVNDRK
+495 EHVAGSMPVNDRR

-513 LAAATEPYLVTNA
+513 LATATEPYLVTNA

-544 DPRRSQVD
+544 DPRKSQVD
-552 IVQAVGRAMRRPVGK
+552 IVQAVGRAMRRPMGRSK
-567 SAKTTGYIILPVY
+567 KTTGYIILPVY
-580 LLKQDLK
+580 LTKKELK

-620 KVLVQKGKRPHEKS
+620 KILVAKGKKS
-634 KGIKEILEVSVG
+634 RDSQSELAEMLQVITSPGLGTNELKHLVGAIRLSILEVGAGWFERGRTELEIYVAKFGSAHVAG
-646 DALDAL
+646 AYIQNGYPLGRWCIKRRNRVTALTPSQVAALDAL
-652 LSKKLEEAI
+652 G
-661 ELRALEVAADN
+661 
-672 FELGCKFLA
+672 F
-681 SYVAEFGNAL
+681 
-691 VPAKSSYRNFR
+691 
-702 LGPWVSKKRADFL
+702 
-715 SGQLSPEAAT
+715 
-725 ALEAVGMIW
+725 IW
-734 DVFEAQWQEG
+734 DV
-744 YLELKQHL
+744 YELRW
-752 KNNKFASINMSTIT
+752 
-766 NEGFKIGGWISVQ
+766 E
-779 RSNWR
+779 
-784 EGKISLARVAALE
+784 E
-797 ALPGWNWAP
+797 ALAHYAEYR
-806 REGAWERT
+806 REKGTHEIPIKY
-814 FEVLRRYV
+814 EV
-822 AKHGSAHVPLS
+822 
-833 KVFNG
+833 
-838 VHLGSWVQH
+838 
-847 QRQLHKKGRLTR
+847 
-859 NQSSALEEL
+859 
-868 AGWKWT
+868 
-874 PREDT
+874 D
-879 WADGYNE
+879 
-886 LLLYVKENAVAD
+886 
-898 FTTEFVCR
+898 
-906 SGFKLG
+906 GFKLG
-912 QWVSVRRQ
+912 MWVNNTRHARRKGSLTDQQIAQLEQADFRWEPTKDAWEVAYAALREFKRVQGNTQVPRDFVVKGLPLGEWLVGQRQRARDGRLDSSKLSLLGELGVELKPLDNQWEEMFNGFTA
-920 DYRKKLLSKEKI
+920 YI
-932 ALLESVPGW
+932 
-941 EWSKVEDHFD
+941 
-951 VTVAAIRQWQKLNG
+951 KLNG
-965 PQVPGTTAVVDGI
+965 SPRPPRQVMHEGKSLGGWVI
-978 PIGQRIT
+978 HQRLLHSRGLLSHERA
-985 TYLRAKKVGG
+985 LRLERAGMLWDVYEDFWSSGMNALIEFKKV
-995 LSQKQIEIL
+995 
-1004 ERIPGWGWSRVDLR
+1004 
-1018 TDMRVKEVA
+1018 
-1027 QHLLAAGS
+1027 
-1035 LEGMPERLAQ
+1035 
-1045 WVRGTRSHY
+1045 
-1054 RRGGLSESLVSRLE
+1054 
-1068 ALPGWSWAPFDESW
+1068 
-1082 EEFYE
+1082 
-1087 KLKRWKAIHGHCK
+1087 HGH
-1100 PKTSV
+1100 V
-1105 VFEGKQLGTWVNT
+1105 
-1118 QLTNYKG
+1118 
-1125 GTISQARIE
+1125 
-1134 RLDALGS
+1134 
-1141 EWRLGR
+1141 
-1147 HEYLWE
+1147 
-1153 QGFNAIMKFATSTGG
+1153 
-1168 LSIPQG
+1168 
-1174 TKVDNLN
+1174 
-1181 LSAWVSHQRSR
+1181 
-1192 IKSGAITKEQ
+1192 
-1202 YQRLHSVPG
+1202 SVPRG
-1211 WQDDP
+1211 HKLGYWVQNRKQD
-1216 LQEQYAAGLAAVRR
+1216 
-1230 FSDEFGHARVPQG
+1230 AR
-1243 AVVNGFDLGTWVGI
+1243 
-1257 RRQQYKH
+1257 
-1264 NRLSAERIQELESI
+1264 
-1278 KGWAWNTR
+1278 
-1286 DADWGDLLDRLQ
+1286 
-1298 AFKKKFGN
+1298 KKKLSPSQL
-1306 FDAPRD
+1306 AELRK
-1312 YVDDQGIRVG
+1312 VG
-1322 LAIQNLRRR
+1322 V
-1331 LPTDRGRLDQLKK
+1331 K
-1344 IGFK
+1344 I